1 MIRRLYVPESN
12 ESKSRVPGGF
22 MSTGRK
28 LLSGFVLLSFAVLP
42 VLRSQGPEE
51 PRQLTKREERKRL
64 RQLQKELEGP
74 FKKWLKEDVLY
85 IITSEERKGFLG
97 LNTIEERENFVAQF
111 WMRRD
116 PTPDSMENEYKE
128 EHYRRIAYANDRYAS
143 GIQGWRTDRGRIYIA
158 HGPADEIEAHPS
170 GGAYNR
176 PYEEGGGSTSTFPFE
191 IWRYRWLEG
200 VGQDVL
206 LEFVDPTMTGEYRL
220 TMDPSE
226 KDALLHV
233 PGAGMTMAEQM
244 GMSTKADRFRNTDG
258 TRMGRPLGGNQSI
271 RYNQFERLSLFANIF
286 RPPPVKFKDLEAI
299 VESRIEYSTLPFK
312 VEVHYVRVT
321 NSSVLTGVTVQFNNR
336 DLVFREEDDGLQKA
350 IVNIFARVTTVTRR
364 IATNFE
370 DTVTINTTTERLQ
383 QESERQ
389 SIYQKGVPLAPGMYR
404 LELVVK
410 DIVGETMG
418 THRVALRVPAFD
430 DEKLA
435 MSSLILADRIERVP
449 TRSLG
454 TGQFVIG
461 SSKVRPRIGEEFK
474 PTEKMGIYMQVYN
487 LGRDDETNRP
497 SGSISYQI
505 VTLDEPDDLLLDFTE
520 PFDQIRGST
529 SRQTVIEKLLPLSNL
544 NPGEYRL
551 SLKVDD
557 KIKNETL
564 TPTATFK
571 IKGE

>member
-1 MIRRLYVPESN
+1 MSIARRLFCGV
-12 ESKSRVPGGF
+12 V
-22 MSTGRK
+22 M
-28 LLSGFVLLSFAVLP
+28 LSLAAFLP
-42 VLRSQGPEE
+42 VLQGQGAEQ
-51 PRQLTKREERKRL
+51 PRQLTKKQEKKRL
-64 RQLQKELEGP
+64 KQLQKELEGP

-85 IITSEERKGFLG
+85 IITSEERKGFLR
-97 LNTIEERENFVAQF
+97 LATAEERENFVEQF
-111 WMRRD
+111 WLRRD

-143 GIQGWRTDRGRIYIA
+143 GIPGWRADRGRIYIA
-158 HGPADEIEAHPS
+158 HGPPDEIESHPS
-170 GGAYNR
+170 GGSYQR
-176 PYEEGGGSTSTFPFE
+176 PYDEGGGTTSTYPFE

-200 VGQDVL
+200 VGQDIL

-233 PGAGMTMAEQM
+233 PGAGLTLSEQM
-244 GMSTKADRFRNTDG
+244 GLSQKRDRFTRTDG
-258 TRMGRPLGGNQSI
+258 TRMGSPLGGGQSI
-271 RYNQFERLSLFANIF
+271 RYNQFERLQLHANIF

-299 VESRIEYSTLPFK
+299 VESRIEYNTLPFK
-312 VEVHYVRVT
+312 VVVHYVRVT

-336 DLVFREEDDGLQKA
+336 DLVFREEDGLQKA

-370 DTVTINTTTERLQ
+370 DTVTIDTTPERLQ
-383 QESERQ
+383 QEIERQ

-418 THRVALRVPAFD
+418 TYRTALRVPKFD
-430 DEKLA
+430 DERLA

-474 PTEKMGIYMQVYN
+474 RTEKMGIYMQVYN
-487 LGRDDETNRP
+487 LGENDETSRP
-497 SGSISYQI
+497 SGSIRYQI
-505 VTLDEPDDLLLDFTE
+505 AKLDQPDDLLLDFTE
-520 PFDQIRGST
+520 PFEQIRGIS
-529 SRQTVIEKLLPLSNL
+529 SRQTVIEKLLPLGNL
-544 NPGEYRL
+544 DPGEYRL
-551 SLKVDD
+551 SLRVDD

-571 IKGE
+571 IEGD